1 MAEQERLRADS
12 ARAHGR
18 GHRAVK
24 AGWLT
29 RPVPFATHLLEDGAN
44 IRKIQIL
51 LGHSNLSTTAI
62 YTHVATSEI
71 CATRSP
77 LELLP
82 QSTLR
87 LGEKSKSNRRDYRLT
102 VPQGAMLQ
110 PKEPEPVI

>member
-1 MAEQERLRADS
+1 M
-12 ARAHGR
+12 
-18 GHRAVK
+18 
-24 AGWLT
+24 
-29 RPVPFATHLLEDGAN
+29 PFATHLLEDGAN